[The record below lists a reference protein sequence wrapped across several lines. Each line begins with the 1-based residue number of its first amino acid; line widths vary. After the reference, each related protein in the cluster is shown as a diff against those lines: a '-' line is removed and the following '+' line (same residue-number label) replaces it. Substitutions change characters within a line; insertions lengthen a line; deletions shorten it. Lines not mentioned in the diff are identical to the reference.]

1 MATTGNNYSN
11 DEQKNLS
18 LFRKRVSFIAEL
30 DGIMFIKYDVSKNI
44 FIRLDEK
51 GEEESHFIKIDDW
64 LNNMFP
70 KDLPIGEGLLHLL
83 QEHKVDKFQT
93 EYRYKY
99 PDEYVWFSINIAVY
113 EENEKGEVT
122 SYLCLCQNID
132 DKKKELQ
139 RIEDL
144 RKRAEENDKL
154 KSMYLANMS
163 HEIRTP
169 LNAIVGF
176 SDLLAS
182 AQTESERKEYL
193 SVIHSNNDLLLQLIN
208 DILDLS
214 KMEAGMME
222 LHYTDVNVNDLC
234 SHIAESM
241 RLKAKNGVQVIYIA
255 PDSPCSIK
263 SDKNRLNQLITNLVG
278 NAIKFTS
285 QGNITISFN
294 WIDDHN
300 LRFTVD
306 DTGIGIDKA
315 QQANIFERFVQLG
328 NTGIGSGLGLSICK
342 SIVNMMGG
350 KIGVESNPGKGSNF
364 WFIIPAD
371 KKTSGHIAVTPMLV
385 DEPEKTSPSPAPNT
399 GKHTILVAEDSEANF
414 LLVKYIL
421 WKDYNIIHAVD
432 GIEAVE
438 KHKLF
443 HPDLIL
449 MDIKMPRMD
458 GLEATMT
465 IRKTD
470 VKTPIIAVSA
480 FAFDEDKKTALA
492 AGCSGF
498 ITKPVDIYS
507 LKDRVQKEIN
517 KK

>member
-1 MATTGNNYSN
+1 MANTGKNYSN
-11 DEQKNLS
+11 DEQKNLTI
-18 LFRKRVSFIAEL
+18 FRKRVSFIAEL
-30 DGIMFIKYDVSKNI
+30 NGIIFIKYDVAKNI
-44 FIRLDEK
+44 FIILDEK
-51 GEEESHFIKIDDW
+51 GEEEAHVIKIDDW
-64 LNNMFP
+64 LNRVFP
-70 KDLPIGEGLLHLL
+70 QDLIIAESLLHLL
-83 QEHKVDKFQT
+83 QEHKVDKFHS
-93 EYRYKY
+93 EYRYRY
-99 PDEYVWFSINIAVY
+99 PNEYVWFSIHIAIY
-113 EENEKGEVT
+113 EENEKGEVA

-132 DKKKELQ
+132 EGKKELQ

-176 SDLLAS
+176 SNLLAS
-182 AQTESERKEYL
+182 AQTESEKNKYL
-193 SVIHSNNDLLLQLIN
+193 NVIHSNNDLLLQLIN

-222 LHYTDVNVNDLC
+222 LHYTDVDVNDLC
-234 SHIAESM
+234 SHIADSM
-241 RLKAKNGVQVIYIA
+241 RLKAKKGVQVIYNA
-255 PDSPCSIK
+255 SDSPCSIK

-285 QGNITISFN
+285 QGTITISFD
-294 WIDDHN
+294 WIDDQN
-300 LRFTVD
+300 IRFAVT
-306 DTGIGIDKA
+306 DTGIGIDKT

-350 KIGVESNPGKGSNF
+350 KIGVDSNLGEVSNF

-371 KKTSGHIAVTPMLV
+371 KKASGHIDIPQMIGEEA
-385 DEPEKTSPSPAPNT
+385 EKTSPSSISNT
-399 GKHTILVAEDSEANF
+399 GKQTIMVAEDSAANF

-438 KHKLF
+438 KHKLY

-449 MDIKMPRMD
+449 MDIKMPRMN
-458 GLEATMT
+458 GLELLWPSGRQTKGRLSLPYRLSPSM
-465 IRKTD
+465 KTRRMPWLQD
-470 VKTPIIAVSA
+470 AVIS
-480 FAFDEDKKTALA
+480 
-492 AGCSGF
+492 
-498 ITKPVDIYS
+498 S
-507 LKDRVQKEIN
+507 LNLWISIH
-517 KK
+517 